1 MKKVIFS
8 LIMILIP
15 LSHMAQQA
23 GDIFTIKTTDGKTAE
38 WSLAGGNKNGDI
50 SIIKHKGNK
59 IELYVKGYENI
70 GAWQTYDIENI
81 DNITFTVFIKET
93 TKKKMQLRQ

>member
-23 GDIFTIKTTDGKTAE
+23 GDIFTIK
-38 WSLAGGNKNGDI
+38 
-50 SIIKHKGNK
+50 IKHYHYML
-59 IELYVKGYENI
+59 IFSI
-70 GAWQTYDIENI
+70 
-81 DNITFTVFIKET
+81 
-93 TKKKMQLRQ
+93 

>member
-1 MKKVIFS
+1 MENGRMESCWRK
-8 LIMILIP
+8 
-15 LSHMAQQA
+15 Q
-23 GDIFTIKTTDGKTAE
+23 
-38 WSLAGGNKNGDI
+38 NGDI

-59 IELYVKGYENI
+59 IELYVKGHENI
-70 GAWQTYDIENI
+70 EAWQTYDIENI